1 MWKRISTIGLQNNFP
16 PFINE
21 KIRLTNQ
28 VLACLFVVCI
38 PIMISAGGGVLSLFG
53 GGAMV
58 IVVVMY
64 WLNYMGWHQASR
76 LLIVTLGTLAGSS
89 PSLLATPPGVF
100 PPPSVFTLALGIC
113 SIIFVL
119 FDYRERSL
127 IYWALA
133 ANIIW
138 TLSIPFLSGFFPQLV
153 DYKEFISFD
162 KQLVRIIFSFFFM
175 VGSLLLLHGSIR
187 RNEKNNSEVLR
198 DLAKQQADAQAQ
210 RKIMEEAMAQLQKAK
225 AEDEQQSWASEQLR
239 QWNEVL
245 QQNRDLQRAY
255 PQLIAHLVK
264 VMKANQG
271 GIYVAE
277 TGESGEAELELKAA
291 YAWNR
296 QKFHQQRVSAKAG
309 LIGQVYQEKN
319 SLTLTKIPED
329 YVKIVSS
336 LGEASPTSLII
347 VPLLHN
353 DQVEGIIEVAA
364 FHVLATHEQ
373 IVLERMGR
381 ALAAAIAEHRN
392 SANNLKLL
400 EDADYQ
406 RKLLRSQEEEM
417 QVHFEQLQSAIEE
430 AELKERRY
438 KLRIAE
444 LEGRLVS
451 S

>member
-1 MWKRISTIGLQNNFP
+1 MWKKISSIGLQNNFP
-16 PFINE
+16 PYINE

-28 VLACLFVVCI
+28 VLACLIIVCI

-53 GGAMV
+53 GSAMV
-58 IVVVMY
+58 IIFIMY
-64 WLNYMGWHQASR
+64 WFNHMGWHQASR
-76 LLIVTLGTLAGSS
+76 LLIITLGTLVGSS

-100 PPPSVFTLALGIC
+100 PPPSIFTLSLGIC

-133 ANIIW
+133 LNITW
-138 TLSIPFLSGFFPQLV
+138 TLSIPFLSGLLPRLV
-153 DYKEFISFD
+153 DYNEFILFD

-175 VGSLLLLHGSIR
+175 VGSLLLLHRSIR
-187 RNEKNNSEVLR
+187 RNEKANGKVLE
-198 DLAKQQADAQAQ
+198 DLAKQQADAQTQ
-210 RKIMEEAMAQLQKAK
+210 RKVMEEAMGELQKAK
-225 AEDEQQSWASEQLR
+225 AVDEQQSWASEQLR

-264 VMKANQG
+264 VIKANQG
-271 GIYVAE
+271 GLYVAE

-291 YAWNR
+291 YAWDR
-296 QKFHQQRVSAKAG
+296 QKFHRQRVSAKAG
-309 LIGQVYQEKN
+309 LIGQVYQEKT

-336 LGEASPTSLII
+336 LGEASPTSLVI

-364 FHVLATHEQ
+364 FHILATHEQ
-373 IVLERMGR
+373 VVLERMGR

-406 RKLLRSQEEEM
+406 RKLLGSQEEEM
-417 QVHFEQLQSAIEE
+417 QLRFEQLQSAIEE

-438 KLRIAE
+438 RQRIAE
-444 LEGRLVS
+444 LEGRMVS